1 MTEAKDRT
9 DEATGVLVRPAP
21 AQLPAVELLK
31 AIPEEDIWLQG
42 QRSPH
47 TRRAYKED
55 VLHFMRS
62 LGVTTRDELRM
73 VERAAVIAWIRQ
85 MEEKNEKPRTIRRR
99 LSALSSLYTHLVAH
113 RVAEKNPVREIKR
126 PRVNRKRGVTAAF
139 NDKQAR
145 KILDAP
151 SAETVEGLRDRA
163 ILSVLLQAGPRR
175 AEVASMKVKDF
186 YQNMGYF
193 SIRFVRKG
201 GEDHSL
207 ALNPQT
213 AQRIEQYL
221 AKSKHGSDIEGPLF
235 RAVKKSWKN
244 ADERRHL
251 HPDLI
256 DRIVRK
262 YVEKALGIDH
272 GFSAHSCR
280 ATFATTSLTNGS
292 SLEDVQEAL
301 GHADATTTKLYD
313 KRGFNPEKSAAFN
326 ANY

>member
-1 MTEAKDRT
+1 MTPNMIAKSS
-9 DEATGVLVRPAP
+9 LVRSAP
-21 AQLPAVELLK
+21 TGLPAIELLA
-31 AIPEEDIWLQG
+31 AIPEEEIWLNG
-42 QRSPH
+42 QRSHH

-62 LGVTTRDELRM
+62 LGVTTREELRQ

-85 MEEKNEKPRTIRRR
+85 MEEQQEKARTIRRR
-99 LSALSSLYTHLVAH
+99 LSALSSLYTHLVA
-113 RVAEKNPVREIKR
+113 RRAADTNPVREIKR
-126 PRVNRKRGVTAAF
+126 PRVNRTKGVTAAF
-139 NDKQAR
+139 SAKQAR
-145 KILDAP
+145 RILDAP
-151 SAETVEGLRDRA
+151 DGETLSGLRDRA
-163 ILSVLLQAGPRR
+163 ILSVLFQAGPRR

-186 YQNMGYF
+186 YMNAGYH
-193 SIRFVRKG
+193 SLRFTRKG
-201 GEDHSL
+201 GEDHAL

-221 AKSKHGSDIEGPLF
+221 AASNHGGDIEGPLF
-235 RAVKKSWKN
+235 RAVRPSWRN
-244 ADERRHL
+244 HDDRRHI
-251 HPDLI
+251 HPDAI

-262 YVEKALGIDH
+262 YVKVALNIER

-280 ATFATTSLTNGS
+280 ATFATTSLANGS

-313 KRGFNPEKSAAFN
+313 KRGFNPEKSAAFF

>member
-1 MTEAKDRT
+1 MSERT
-9 DEATGVLVRPAP
+9 DQTSGALLAQPEKV
-21 AQLPAVELLK
+21 QLPSVELLA

-42 QRSPH
+42 QRSHH

-55 VLHFMRS
+55 VLHFMRA
-62 LGVTTRDELRM
+62 LGITHRDELRQI
-73 VERAAVIAWIRQ
+73 ERAAVICWIRH
-85 MEEKNEKPRTIRRR
+85 MEEKHEKPRTIRRR
-99 LSALSSLYTHLVAH
+99 LAALSSLYTHLVEH
-113 RVAEKNPVREIKR
+113 RAADKNPVREIKR
-126 PRVNRKRGVTAAF
+126 PRVNRKRGVTSAF
-139 NDKQAR
+139 DTKQAR
-145 KILDAP
+145 KLLDAP
-151 SAETVEGLRDRA
+151 APETVEGLRDRA

-186 YQNMGYF
+186 YQNMGFY
-193 SIRFVRKG
+193 SLRFIRKG

-213 AQRIEQYL
+213 AQRIDQYL
-221 AKSKHGSDIEGPLF
+221 TKAGHGRDLEGPLF
-235 RAVKKSWKN
+235 RPVKKGNWKN

-251 HPDLI
+251 HPDMI

-262 YVEKALGIDH
+262 YVRKALGICQ

-280 ATFATTSLTNGS
+280 ATFATTSLSNGS

-313 KRGFNPEKSAAFN
+313 KRGFNPEKSAAFF

>member
-1 MTEAKDRT
+1 MNSPPQKHHTS
-9 DEATGVLVRPAP
+9 
-21 AQLPAVELLK
+21 LPSVELLR
-31 AIPEEDIWLQG
+31 AIPEEEIWLQD
-42 QRSPH
+42 QRSHH
-47 TRRAYKED
+47 TRRAYKAD
-55 VLHFMRS
+55 VLHFMRA
-62 LGVTTRDELRM
+62 LQITNREDLRQ
-73 VERAAVIAWIRQ
+73 VERAAVIAWIRS
-85 MEEKNEKPRTIRRR
+85 MEEKQEKPRTIRRR
-99 LSALSSLYTHLVAH
+99 LSALSSLYTHLVEY
-113 RVAEKNPVREIKR
+113 RVADKNPVREIKR

-139 NDKQAR
+139 NTKQAR

-151 SAETVEGLRDRA
+151 SEKTLEGLRDRA

-175 AEVASMKVKDF
+175 AEVASMKVSDF
-186 YQNMGYF
+186 YQNMGYY
-193 SIRFVRKG
+193 SIRFKRKG

-221 AKSKHGSDIEGPLF
+221 SKSGHGSDVESPLF
-235 RAVKKSWKN
+235 RPIKENWKTRKKRAEKPE
-244 ADERRHL
+244 DKQFL

-256 DRIVRK
+256 NRIVKK
-262 YVEKALGIDH
+262 YVEEALQIER

-313 KRGFNPEKSAAFN
+313 KRGFNPEKSAAFF